1 MKKKYCKLSRMLLVI
16 VMIITCH
23 LNVTAQ
29 GGTVTG
35 RVTDVEGLPMPGVN
49 VIVKGTTTGTITNI
63 DGDYS
68 LDVPANAEAIQFSFI
83 GMKLQEVIYTG
94 QTQINMTMLDD
105 AQGLEEVMVVGFG
118 KQKKASVIGS
128 INSVKPADLKM
139 PTSSLSTTLA
149 GRLAGVISVQRS
161 GEPGA
166 DGADFWI
173 RGVSTFGANKSP
185 LMLVDGVEVSS
196 GDFNDIDPENIAS
209 FSILKDATATA
220 IYGVRGANGVILIT
234 TKTGKVQ
241 EKASISI
248 RAETSFSQPTQIP
261 EFTDGVTYMK
271 MYNEAIRTRT
281 PLAQPKFSKE
291 KIAGTEAGLD
301 PYVFPNVDWYNTLFK
316 DMAQSQRAN
325 MNVTGGGKKAQ
336 YFLSASFFHDSGVL
350 KKDNSNS
357 FDNNINIKR
366 YNLRNNITVNLT
378 PTTKVDLKLSA
389 NLEDYNGPAASF
401 QQMINQESSVSN
413 LFSNIMNSNPVSF
426 PITFPNNGDD
436 YVYYGNKSGGFFNG
450 RYINPYAEMVKGF
463 RERFSSTL
471 ISNLSFEQKLDF
483 VIKGLSANGLISFK
497 NWNVTDISRAIQPF
511 YFEVGS
517 YDYNQETNS
526 YDYELQRVGS
536 EGRNSLDYIPV
547 NLSDRRM
554 YIQTSLNYAR
564 TFDKHEVAGM
574 LLYNQDEYVNGSP
587 NSGDFY
593 GSLPYR
599 NQGLAGRFTYSYDT
613 RYFAEF
619 NFGYNG
625 SENFIEG
632 KRFGFFPSYAAG
644 YIISNENYFASL
656 KETINLLKMR
666 VSYGLVGNDQI
677 GYGRFPY
684 LTQVNLSSGDYGY
697 TFGEDYGNYRPGV
710 YIEQYGNVESTW
722 EVGRKMNIGLELGL
736 FNDITIQADV
746 FKEIRDGIFWQR
758 VTVPSTV
765 GIGEAKPYAN
775 IGKVEN
781 KGFDASL
788 EYNKVFGDLVVSAK
802 GNFTYSTNKVLAID
816 EPNQIYPYK
825 SQIGRPINQLW
836 GLRAERLFIDQEEV
850 DNSPVQKY
858 GEGIM
863 PGDIKYANVSGEY
876 DGLDQIDDNDMVPM
890 GHPTVPE
897 IVYGFGSYF
906 KYKNVD
912 FSLFFQGIS
921 RVSFFLNN
929 IHPFAQNE
937 RNVLQ
942 AIADDYWNEETQNIN
957 AFYPRLSATENT
969 NNGQNSSW
977 WLRDG
982 SFLRLKNVELGFT
995 YKKARFFANGTNLL
1009 TLSGFDLWDPEMGG
1023 GNGLGYP
1030 PQKVFNIGV
1039 QLKL

>member
-49 VIVKGTTTGTITNI
+49 VIVKGTTKGTITNI
-63 DGDYS
+63 DGNYS

-128 INSVKPADLKM
+128 INTVKPQDLKM

-220 IYGVRGANGVILIT
+220 IYGVRGANGVVLIT

-241 EKASISI
+241 EKASISV
-248 RAETSFSQPTQIP
+248 RAETSFTQPTQIAD
-261 EFTDGVTYMK
+261 FADGVTYMK
-271 MYNEAIRTRT
+271 MYNEAVRMRD
-281 PLAQPKFSKE
+281 PLAPAKFSKE

-350 KKDNSNS
+350 KKDNSNT

-389 NLEDYNGPAASF
+389 NLEDYNGPVSGAS
-401 QQMINQESSVSN
+401 S
-413 LFSNIMNSNPVSF
+413 LFGNIMESNPVSF
-426 PITFPNNGDD
+426 PIMFPNNGDD
-436 YVYYGNKSGGFFNG
+436 YVYFGNKSGGFFGG
-450 RYINPYAEMVKGF
+450 RYINPYAEMVKGYK
-463 RERFSSTL
+463 ERFASTL

-497 NWNVTDISRAIQPF
+497 NWSTTSINRSIEPF
-511 YFEVGS
+511 YFEVDNYSYNQDTKS
-517 YDYNQETNS
+517 YDYT
-526 YDYELQRVGS
+526 LRRVGS
-536 EGRNSLDYIPV
+536 EGRNTLDYDPS
-547 NLSDRRM
+547 NASDRRM

-564 TFDKHEVAGM
+564 TFDKHDVAGM

-587 NSGDFY
+587 GSDDFY
-593 GSLPYR
+593 GSLAFR
-599 NQGLAGRFTYSYDT
+599 NQGLAGRFTYSFDN
-613 RYFAEF
+613 RYFGEF

-656 KETINLLKMR
+656 KETISLLKMR

-684 LTQVNLSSGDYGY
+684 LTQVNLSNGDYQY
-697 TFGEDYGNYRPGV
+697 TFGDNYNNTRYGV
-710 YIEQYGNVESTW
+710 SIDQYGNVESTW
-722 EVGRKMNIGLELGL
+722 EVGRKLNIGLELGL
-736 FNDITIQADV
+736 FNDVMIQADV
-746 FKEIRDGIFWQR
+746 FKEVRDGIFMQR
-758 VTVPSTV
+758 ETVPSTV
-765 GIGEAKPYAN
+765 GIGEARPFAN

-781 KGFDASL
+781 KGFDASI

-816 EPNQIYPYK
+816 EPDQLYPYASK
-825 SQIGRPINQLW
+825 VGHPINQLW
-836 GLRAERLFIDQEEV
+836 GLQAEHLFIDQEQIN
-850 DNSPVQKY
+850 NSPGQTFGPY
-858 GEGIM
+858 L
-863 PGDIKYANVSGEY
+863 PGDIKYTDVSKEY
-876 DGLDQIDDNDMVPM
+876 DGQDRIDVNDMVPM

-942 AIADDYWNEETQNIN
+942 AVADDYWNEETQNIH
-957 AFYPRLSATENT
+957 AFYPRLSDTENA

-982 SFLRLKNVELGFT
+982 SFLRLKNVELGYT

-1009 TLSGFDLWDPEMGG
+1009 TFSKFDMWDPEMGG

-1030 PQKVFNIGV
+1030 PQRVINIGV
-1039 QLKL
+1039 QVKL